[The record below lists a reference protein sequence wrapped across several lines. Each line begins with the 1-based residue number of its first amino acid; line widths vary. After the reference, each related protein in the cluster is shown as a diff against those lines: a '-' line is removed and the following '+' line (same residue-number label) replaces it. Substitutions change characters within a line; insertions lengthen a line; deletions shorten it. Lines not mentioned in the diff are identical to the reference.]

1 MTFFHLASSS
11 QQQEPFLLLLDLQL
25 EKPGLLLCLGVLGL
39 AVLNPHLVPQPDG
52 SGAPLS
58 TLGHPRLGL
67 ESTPGLPLWAKGV
80 QRVPALPACLS
91 LPRSPGAMEKKVG
104 LDEKGTGPEAE
115 RSRVGGMGLPG
126 GQWMRA
132 WELPWF
138 APTRYP
144 STPEDDP

>member
-11 QQQEPFLLLLDLQL
+11 QQQEPFFLLLDLQP
-25 EKPGLLLCLGVLGL
+25 EKLGLLLWLGVLGPAEL
-39 AVLNPHLVPQPDG
+39 SPHLVPQPDG

-67 ESTPGLPLWAKGV
+67 EGTPGLPLWGKGV
-80 QRVPALPACLS
+80 QRVSAPPAYLS
-91 LPRSPGAMEKKVG
+91 LPHSPGPMEKEVG

-132 WELPWF
+132 WELPSVCPYQVSF
-138 APTRYP
+138 H
-144 STPEDDP
+144 S